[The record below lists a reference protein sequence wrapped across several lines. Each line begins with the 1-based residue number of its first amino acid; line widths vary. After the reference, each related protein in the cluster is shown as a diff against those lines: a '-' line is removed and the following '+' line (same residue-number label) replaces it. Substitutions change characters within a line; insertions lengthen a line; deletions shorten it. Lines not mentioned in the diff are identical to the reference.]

1 MKRTMVVTIMAAAM
15 ALGMGLSV
23 NAAPNADDM
32 EFTVCELEE
41 SVETAAEEAT
51 ADITIADTDNEDS
64 MDDMEFEV
72 VGEEETVVSSEEDAA
87 ADIVSTEVE
96 TVEESSQPARPT
108 QDFVPEQNPTP
119 VYADAEPEEVQAPV
133 QVSSEA
139 EIADDE
145 VLVGGDITNIGYV
158 AQDTGENIPI
168 VLLVSVAVAA
178 LLLAG
183 YRKVH

>member
-1 MKRTMVVTIMAAAM
+1 MKKTMVVTIMAAAM

-51 ADITIADTDNEDS
+51 ADITIADAGNEDS

-72 VGEEETVVSSEEDAA
+72 VGEEETVVSSAEDAA

-119 VYADAEPEEVQAPV
+119 VYSEPESEVQTPV

-145 VLVGGDITNIGYV
+145 VLVGGDIATIGYV
-158 AQDTGENIPI
+158 AQDTGDNVPV
-168 VLLVSVAVAA
+168 VLLVSVAIAA
-178 LLLAG
+178 VLFAG

>member
-1 MKRTMVVTIMAAAM
+1 MKKTMVVTIMAAAM

-51 ADITIADTDNEDS
+51 ADITIADASDEDS

-72 VGEEETVVSSEEDAA
+72 VGEEETVVSSVEDAA

-119 VYADAEPEEVQAPV
+119 VYAEPESEVQAPV
-133 QVSSEA
+133 QVSESSEA

-145 VLVGGDITNIGYV
+145 VLVGGEIIEYV
-158 AQDTGENIPI
+158 LQDTGENIPV
-168 VLLVSVAVAA
+168 VLLVSVAIAA
-178 LLLAG
+178 VLLVG

>member
-1 MKRTMVVTIMAAAM
+1 MKKTMVVTIMAAAM

-51 ADITIADTDNEDS
+51 ADITIADASNEDS

-72 VGEEETVVSSEEDAA
+72 VGEEETVVSSVEDAA

-108 QDFVPEQNPTP
+108 QDLCRNRILPLYMPNLKVRFRRLYRFRNHLKQKLRMMK
-119 VYADAEPEEVQAPV
+119 
-133 QVSSEA
+133 SS
-139 EIADDE
+139 
-145 VLVGGDITNIGYV
+145 
-158 AQDTGENIPI
+158 
-168 VLLVSVAVAA
+168 
-178 LLLAG
+178 
-183 YRKVH
+183 

>member
-1 MKRTMVVTIMAAAM
+1 MKKTMVVTIMAAAM

-23 NAAPNADDM
+23 NAAPSTDDM

-51 ADITIADTDNEDS
+51 ADITIADTANEDS

-119 VYADAEPEEVQAPV
+119 VYADAEPESEVQAPV

-145 VLVGGDITNIGYV
+145 VLVGGDIIEYV
-158 AQDTGENIPI
+158 LQDTGDNAPI
-168 VLLVSVAVAA
+168 VLLVSVAIAA